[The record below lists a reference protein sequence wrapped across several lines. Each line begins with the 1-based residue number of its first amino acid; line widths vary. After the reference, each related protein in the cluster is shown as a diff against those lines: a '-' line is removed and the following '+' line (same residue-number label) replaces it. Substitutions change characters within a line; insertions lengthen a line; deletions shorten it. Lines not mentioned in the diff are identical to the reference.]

1 MPEIHIQKFLMK
13 LIRESMFSVNNHLVR
28 QTDGCPMG
36 VLILVVFSEI
46 LQTMQYIE
54 DTYAKRKRNE
64 LTVGLMLSIHIIQFM
79 SG

>member
-1 MPEIHIQKFLMK
+1 MLLKQI
-13 LIRESMFSVNNHLVR
+13 
-28 QTDGCPMG
+28 DGCPMG